1 MTSASAPRW
10 WWHSSR
16 RSRCRIFRRSCSPR
30 SSCRSIC
37 RRWRGD
43 RWRSPNSLFSG
54 RDRRVVQDG
63 AMSGPTWG
71 FLTNHFYVLRCIA
84 QEPSLTLRE
93 VAERIGITERAVQR
107 IVSELEEGGYLLR
120 QRDGRRNR
128 YVLREGRPR
137 RELDATLPL
146 RELLGF
152 PEEGSAEQ
160 EPGTPRVLRV

>member
-1 MTSASAPRW
+1 MA
-10 WWHSSR
+10 
-16 RSRCRIFRRSCSPR
+16 
-30 SSCRSIC
+30 
-37 RRWRGD
+37 
-43 RWRSPNSLFSG
+43 L
-54 RDRRVVQDG
+54 
-63 AMSGPTWG
+63 MSGPTWG

-152 PEEGSAEQ
+152 PEEGPAEQ
-160 EPGTPRVLRV
+160 TPSTPSTPGAPRVFRV

>member
-1 MTSASAPRW
+1 MA
-10 WWHSSR
+10 
-16 RSRCRIFRRSCSPR
+16 
-30 SSCRSIC
+30 
-37 RRWRGD
+37 
-43 RWRSPNSLFSG
+43 L
-54 RDRRVVQDG
+54 
-63 AMSGPTWG
+63 MSGPTWG

>member
-1 MTSASAPRW
+1 
-10 WWHSSR
+10 
-16 RSRCRIFRRSCSPR
+16 
-30 SSCRSIC
+30 
-37 RRWRGD
+37 
-43 RWRSPNSLFSG
+43 
-54 RDRRVVQDG
+54 VQDG

-152 PEEGSAEQ
+152 PEEGSAE
-160 EPGTPRVLRV
+160 PAPSTPRVLRV